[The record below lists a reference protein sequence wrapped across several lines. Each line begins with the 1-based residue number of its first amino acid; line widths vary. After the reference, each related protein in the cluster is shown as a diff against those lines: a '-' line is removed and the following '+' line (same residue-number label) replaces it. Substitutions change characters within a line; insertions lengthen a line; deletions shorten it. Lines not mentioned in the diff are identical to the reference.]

1 MANRKKEPG
10 TSPGSLVLTGPKRAS
25 KIEMQIFR
33 FSPSGLEENLA
44 PSREEVMQ
52 RGAES
57 VNLWFNIDGLHDTD
71 LIQQIGSTYGIHPL
85 NLEDILDTNSR
96 PKFDDMEQY
105 LFLSFKMLT
114 LGSNGK
120 RLQQEQISVVL
131 GGTWLLSFQ
140 EVPGDSFNPVRER
153 LRSGKGR
160 MRKMGPDYLAYS
172 LIDATVDY
180 YFEVVEDIGSKI
192 DAIDKQVLD
201 SPTPTLL
208 KQLHSLK
215 NDLVKIRKA
224 IWPLRDVIN
233 NLQRADSPLVRQET
247 EVFLRDLHD
256 HIIQL
261 IETVET
267 YRDLVSGLFDI
278 YLSSQSNKTN
288 DIIKVLTIITSIF
301 VPLTFIVGVYGM
313 NFQYLPE
320 LTWHF
325 GYHGVWGVMIG
336 IALGMVGYFRR
347 RGWI

>member
-1 MANRKKEPG
+1 M
-10 TSPGSLVLTGPKRAS
+10 LTGPKRAN

-33 FSPSGLEENLA
+33 FSPTGLEENLA
-44 PSREEVMQ
+44 PSREQVTE
-52 RGAES
+52 RGMGGL
-57 VNLWFNIDGLHDTD
+57 NIWFNIDGLHDTD
-71 LIQQIGSTYGIHPL
+71 LIQQIGSAYGIHPL

-96 PKFDDMEQY
+96 PKFDDMEEY

-120 RLQQEQISVVL
+120 RLQQEQVSLAL

-201 SPTPTLL
+201 SPTPILL
-208 KQLHSLK
+208 KQLHALK

-325 GYHGVWGVMIG
+325 GYHAVWGVMIG